1 MHRFM
6 DWVRG
11 AALALG
17 GPGLFVLAL
26 LDSSFLSFPEV
37 VDLLLVVMV
46 TRHPERLLYYCG
58 LATAGSIVGCYA
70 LYHVARK
77 GGEAFL
83 RRRFRERH
91 VDRAMRAFQRYG
103 LLSVAVPAI
112 LPPPVPFKAF
122 VLAAGAAG
130 VGRVDFLVA
139 VAVGRGVRYFG
150 EGVLAMLYGER
161 ALDFIRDNT
170 AMVSVVLGIAVGI
183 LAAGWF
189 VWRRRHPGTEAART
203 D

>member
-1 MHRFM
+1 M

-17 GPGLFVLAL
+17 GPGLFMLAL

-46 TRHPERLLYYCG
+46 TRHPERLLYYG
-58 LATAGSIVGCYA
+58 TLATVGSIIGSYA

-83 RRRFRERH
+83 RRRFHDRH
-91 VDRAMRAFQRYG
+91 VDRTVRIFQKYG
-103 LLSVAVPAI
+103 ILSIAVAAI
-112 LPPPVPFKAF
+112 LPPPVPLKAF
-122 VLAAGAAG
+122 VLVAGAAG
-130 VGRVDFLVA
+130 VRRLDFVVA
-139 VAVGRGVRYFG
+139 IALGRGVRYFG

-161 ALDFIRDNT
+161 ALDFVKENT
-170 AMVSVVLGIAVGI
+170 VMVSLVLGIAVVTFAVAWI
-183 LAAGWF
+183 
-189 VWRRRHPGTEAART
+189 VWRRRHPGAETAAG